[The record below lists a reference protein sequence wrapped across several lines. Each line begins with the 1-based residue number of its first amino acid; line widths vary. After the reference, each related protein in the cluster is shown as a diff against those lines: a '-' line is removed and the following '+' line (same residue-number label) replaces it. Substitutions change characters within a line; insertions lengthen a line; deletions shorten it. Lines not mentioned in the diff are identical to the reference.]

1 MALEYGIAYYDTL
14 MQEEQTRLTASIRLL
29 LHQTFILERKFDRRS
44 GRFQYNPDFRDCN
57 KHLEFIRSYF
67 AVSGIEVMENTQ
79 SGIIYIQGENLMGD
93 KLPKLATLYLLVL
106 KLIYDEQMAA
116 VSSSVN
122 IVTTFGELNGK
133 VGEFRLS
140 RSLSSLTEIKRAFA
154 FLKRYQMVELMDALD
169 ELGENTRIIIYPCI
183 NLVLMREDVLKLL
196 QSFGEDGDEEG
207 NAEEEGIIGE
217 EDSIDEETDAEEE
230 SGMDGEVNGDEEDT
244 LKGDKADGNTADDDS
259 TAFGT
264 AGGGAAGGD
273 ASAGEQPPVL

>member
-1 MALEYGIAYYDTL
+1 MLPYINEL
-14 MQEEQTRLTASIRLL
+14 SQEEQEKLQEMIRRLFR
-29 LHQTFILERKFDRRS
+29 QTILLERKYDKKA
-44 GRFQYNPDFRDCN
+44 GRMVAVMDF
-57 KHLEFIRSYF
+57 YF
-67 AVSGIEVMENTQ
+67 ADRHMDFLKDYFAAAGICLEQNTEL
-79 SGIIYIQGENLMGD
+79 GTIYLTGETTMGERI
-93 KLPKLATLYLLVL
+93 PKLATIYLLLL

-230 SGMDGEVNGDEEDT
+230 SGMDGEVNGDEENT
-244 LKGDKADGNTADDDS
+244 LEGDKADGNTADDDS

>member
-1 MALEYGIAYYDTL
+1 MTDIPYFDGL
-14 MQEEQTRLTASIRLL
+14 MGEEQREITDSIRLL
-29 LHQTFILERKFDRRS
+29 LRQTFILERKYDRRT
-44 GRFQYNPDFRDCN
+44 GRFQYNREFRICN
-57 KHLEFIRSYF
+57 KHLEFIRTYF
-67 AVSGIEVMENTQ
+67 SISGISVYENSQ
-79 SGIIYIQGENLMGD
+79 LGVIYIQGETLVGD
-93 KLPKLATLYLLVL
+93 KLPRLATLYLLIL

-230 SGMDGEVNGDEEDT
+230 SGMDGEVNGDEENT
-244 LKGDKADGNTADDDS
+244 LEGDKADGNTADDDS

-273 ASAGEQPPVL
+273 ASAGEQPPVF

>member
-14 MQEEQTRLTASIRLL
+14 TQEEQTRLTASIRLL

-79 SGIIYIQGENLMGD
+79 TGIIYIQGENLMGD

-133 VGEFRLS
+133 VGEFRLAK
-140 RSLSSLTEIKRAFA
+140 SLSSLTEIKRALA
-154 FLKRYQMVELMDALD
+154 LLKKYQMIELIDVLE
-169 ELGENTRIIIYPCI
+169 ELNEHTRIIIYPCI
-183 NLVLMREDVLKLL
+183 NLVLMREDILKLL
-196 QSFGEDGDEEG
+196 NSFSEEEAVPDA
-207 NAEEEGIIGE
+207 NEEEEGEMPDGDTADTDNAAGE
-217 EDSIDEETDAEEE
+217 FTDPDAGYTDSGDADAGYTDA
-230 SGMDGEVNGDEEDT
+230 GYTDT
-244 LKGDKADGNTADDDS
+244 AAD
-259 TAFGT
+259 
-264 AGGGAAGGD
+264 
-273 ASAGEQPPVL
+273 